1 MEVVFARC
9 AGIDVHKRS
18 VVVCRLTPGLT
29 GTRDAT
35 SQVVA
40 VTQTF
45 GTTTD
50 ELLRLSDWLAE
61 GGCTHVGLESTGEFW
76 KPVFNL
82 LEGTFTVWLLN
93 AQHIKAVPGRKTDV
107 KDAQWIAEL
116 LRHGLVRPSFI
127 PPQPQRELRDLTR
140 YRIGFVRE
148 RATLVNR
155 VQKVLE
161 STNLKLSSVVSNVVG
176 VSSRAILAALLAGEE
191 DPAVLANLAK
201 GQLRKKRPQL
211 EQALQGRLR
220 PHQSFVLTELLA
232 QIDALEETVA
242 RFDAQIRDAC
252 TLHDDADRVVALL
265 DTIPGIAEATAQLLV
280 AEIGTDMHRFSS
292 PAALAA
298 WAGLAPGNNES
309 AGRQRS
315 GRTRK
320 GNVWLRTAL
329 VQAAQAA
336 AHMKHT
342 ALAARY
348 RRIAT
353 RRGAKKAVIALA
365 HTLLVIAYY
374 VILRREPYHE
384 LGEDYLQRLDPQTR
398 ARRLV
403 RQLSHLGFDVELR
416 SHDLGAAIPVAA
428 PLATVPPLAGT

>member
-1 MEVVFARC
+1 MDVVFERC
-9 AGIDVHKRS
+9 AGIDVHKRT
-18 VVVCRLTPGLT
+18 VVVCRMAP
-29 GTRDAT
+29 DAT
-35 SQVVA
+35 GQVGA
-40 VTQTF
+40 PTQTF
-45 GTTTD
+45 GTTTG

-61 GGCTHVGLESTGEFW
+61 VGCTHVGLESTGEYW
-76 KPVFNL
+76 KPVYNL
-82 LEGTFTVWLLN
+82 LEGAFTVWLLN

-127 PPQPQRELRDLTR
+127 PPQPQRELRDLIR
-140 YRIGFVRE
+140 YRTTFVRE

-161 STNLKLSSVVSNVVG
+161 STNLKLASVVSDVMG
-176 VSSRAILAALLAGEE
+176 VSSRAILTALLAGET
-191 DPAVLANLAK
+191 DPAILADLAK

-211 EQALQGRLR
+211 EQALRGEVR

-232 QIDALEETVA
+232 QIDSLEETIT
-242 RFDAQIRDAC
+242 RFDTQVREACAAQ
-252 TLHDDADRVVALL
+252 DDAAQVVALL
-265 DTIPGIAEATAQLLV
+265 DTIPGIAEGTAQLLV
-280 AEIGTDMHRFSS
+280 AEIGTDMSRFPSA
-292 PAALAA
+292 AALAS

-309 AGRQRS
+309 AGRQRT

-320 GNVWLRTAL
+320 GNVWLRTAM

-336 AHMKHT
+336 AHVKQT

-348 RRIAT
+348 RRIAA

-365 HTLLVIAYY
+365 HTLLVIAYH

-384 LGEDYLQRLDPQTR
+384 LGEDYLQQITPTMR
-398 ARRLV
+398 AQRLV
-403 RQLSHLGFDVELR
+403 RQLSRLGFE
-416 SHDLGAAIPVAA
+416 VALPA
-428 PLATVPPLAGT
+428 PLSGDATPGEGTLLSGA